1 MYNRKTNIWTNIDW
15 ITVLLYLILI
25 TFGWINIYSAVYNEE
40 SQSIFDIS
48 QRYGKQLL
56 WISASFILIF
66 TIFLIDVK
74 FYSFFAYL
82 IYLATILLLIS
93 VLFFGKEIHGARS
106 WFVIGAFRIQPSE
119 FAKVATSIVLAKYI
133 SFYNIKIKKIKTLF
147 STAVLILTPVVL
159 IFLQND
165 TGSALVYFT
174 FILVL
179 YREGLSIN
187 YIFIGILIAV
197 LFIASL
203 LFDKL
208 IILFSIEII
217 ALFLFTYK
225 RRDIKNSFL
234 TLIIFSSI
242 TFLVWGINKYFNCNL
257 SFYIVNII
265 GLGISSLIYIV
276 IAYWHK
282 INYAFVILGIIFASI
297 LFSDSVDYF
306 FYNILEVHQRT
317 RINILLGIEKDPLG
331 TGYNVNQSKIAIG
344 SGGFSGKGFLQGTQT
359 KFDFVPEQSTDFI
372 FCTIGEERGFIGTSV
387 VILLFLFLLLR
398 IIYLAERQR
407 SRFSRIYG
415 YCVASILFFHIAINI
430 GMTIGLTPVIGIPL
444 PFFSYGG
451 SSLWAFTI
459 LLFIFVRL
467 DASRLELFG

>member
-1 MYNRKTNIWTNIDW
+1 MLNRRTNIWSNIDW
-15 ITVLLYLILI
+15 ITVILYFILI
-25 TFGWINIYSAVYNEE
+25 TFGWINIYSAVYND
-40 SQSIFDIS
+40 SHQSILDLS
-48 QRYGKQLL
+48 QRYGKQLI
-56 WISASFILIF
+56 WISASFVLILI
-66 TIFLIDVK
+66 IFLIDVK
-74 FYSFFAYL
+74 FYSFFAYF
-82 IYLATILLLIS
+82 IYFATIILLIS

-106 WFVIGAFRIQPSE
+106 WFVIGNFRFQPAE
-119 FAKVATSIVLAKYI
+119 FAKVTTSIVLAKYLS
-133 SFYNIKIKKIKTLF
+133 SFNLKIEKFKTLF
-147 STAVLILTPVVL
+147 VIAAIILIPVVL

-165 TGSALVYFT
+165 TGSALVYFA

-187 YIFIGILIAV
+187 YIFIGILIAA
-197 LFIASL
+197 LFVASL
-203 LFDKL
+203 LVDKL
-208 IILFSIEII
+208 IILLSIEII
-217 ALFLFTYK
+217 AIIVFTLRNK
-225 RRDIKNSFL
+225 NIKHIII
-234 TLIIFSSI
+234 TLITISST
-242 TFLVWGINKYFNCNL
+242 TFIVWGINKLFNYNL
-257 SFYIVNII
+257 SFYIVNLI
-265 GLGISSLIYIV
+265 GLTISSIILSI

-282 INYAFVILGIIFASI
+282 MNYVFVILGVLYSSIIFTN
-297 LFSDSVDYF
+297 SVDYF
-306 FYNILEVHQRT
+306 FNNILEPHQQK
-317 RINILLGIEKDPLG
+317 RINTLLGIEKDFLG

-359 KFDFVPEQSTDFI
+359 KFNFVPEQSTDFI
-372 FCTIGEERGFIGTSV
+372 FCTIGEERGFVGTSITV
-387 VILLFLFLLLR
+387 LLFLSLLLR

-415 YCVASILFFHIAINI
+415 YSVASIIFFHVVINI

>member
-1 MYNRKTNIWTNIDW
+1 MYKRKTNIWNNIDW
-15 ITVLLYLILI
+15 LTVVLYLILI
-25 TFGWINIYSAVYNEE
+25 TFGWINIYSAVYNDGH
-40 SQSIFDIS
+40 QSIFDIT

-56 WISASFILIF
+56 WISASFILIL
-66 TIFLIDVK
+66 IVFLIDVK
-74 FYSFFAYL
+74 FYSFFAYI
-82 IYLATILLLIS
+82 IYFATILLLIS
-93 VLFFGKEIHGARS
+93 VLFLGKEIHGARS
-106 WFVIGAFRIQPSE
+106 WFVIGNFRFQPAE
-119 FAKVATSIVLAKYI
+119 FAKVATSIVLSKYI
-133 SFYNIKIKKIKTLF
+133 SSFNLKIKKFKTLF
-147 STAVLILTPVVL
+147 TIAAIILTPVAL

-165 TGSALVYFT
+165 TGSALVYFV

-187 YIFIGILIAV
+187 YIFIGILITA

-203 LFDKL
+203 LVDKL
-208 IILFSIEII
+208 IIFFSIEII
-217 ALFLFTYK
+217 AL
-225 RRDIKNSFL
+225 
-234 TLIIFSSI
+234 IIFILRNKNIKHIIIALI
-242 TFLVWGINKYFNCNL
+242 TISLTTFIVWKINNLFNYNL
-257 SFYIVNII
+257 SFYIVNLI
-265 GLGISSLIYIV
+265 GLTISSIILSI

-282 INYAFVILGIIFASI
+282 MNYIFIILGVLYSSIIFSN
-297 LFSDSVDYF
+297 SVDYF
-306 FYNILEVHQRT
+306 FNNILEPHQQK
-317 RINILLGIEKDPLG
+317 RINILLRIENDPLG

-359 KFDFVPEQSTDFI
+359 KFNFVPEQSTDFI
-372 FCTIGEERGFIGTSV
+372 FCTIGEERGFIGTSIV
-387 VILLFLFLLLR
+387 VLLFLFLLLR

-407 SRFSRIYG
+407 SRFSRVFG

-459 LLFIFVRL
+459 LLFIFIRL